1 MYTDFRPTP
10 LQHYVFPAGGDGL
23 YMVVDEK
30 STFREDNFQK
40 AVTVL
45 TEAAQEG
52 AAAKR
57 KGKKGAKGQTALESE
72 ESDIYKLVRM
82 IMERQYDPVS
92 GPPLLD
98 SSGGPSQGACH
109 LKSSLLLL
117 LQPHLHCQCIL
128 GLHADCVLFAC
139 R

>member
-1 MYTDFRPTP
+1 MQDFGCRSPCHVVYTDFRPTP

-30 STFREDNFQK
+30 GAFREDNFQK

-45 TEAAQEG
+45 TEEEG

-57 KGKKGAKGQTALESE
+57 KGRKGAKGQAALESE
-72 ESDIYKLVRM
+72 ESDIYKIVRM

-92 GPPLLD
+92 GPPL
-98 SSGGPSQGACH
+98 SH
-109 LKSSLLLL
+109 
-117 LQPHLHCQCIL
+117 I
-128 GLHADCVLFAC
+128 CVG
-139 R
+139 